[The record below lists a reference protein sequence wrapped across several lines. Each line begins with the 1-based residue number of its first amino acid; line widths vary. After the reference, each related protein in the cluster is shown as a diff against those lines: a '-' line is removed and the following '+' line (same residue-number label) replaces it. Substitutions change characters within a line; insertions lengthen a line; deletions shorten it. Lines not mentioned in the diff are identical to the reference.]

1 MLKKCSTNAFK
12 NPQQLLTKMELAVNL
27 WAPMWILGIDIGGS
41 KIEVVLSQGDRV
53 VSTYRTDGINRQIA
67 GEEMLAAKLSEVVG
81 HVLHNHGL
89 VRADVLVAGGA
100 GLGRAREQHSL
111 EHILKSHG
119 LADRII
125 VRSDAE
131 IALWGALS
139 GLPGAVAI
147 AGTGSIVYGRNEKG
161 KVYRAGGYGYVI
173 GDDGSG
179 FWIGRAGLR
188 AAIAAAEGW
197 GEPTVLKDLVL
208 KRFSAR
214 QIEDIIPKIYDG
226 SPQKN
231 VAEFALTVIQTA
243 ENGDEVAKRIV
254 LEAAKRLAI
263 VSVSLLN
270 RLKLKGQKRLRL
282 SGSVFR
288 NSTYREHFESIVR
301 KECPDIDIGVAEHS
315 PSYGAIL
322 LGLSH
327 VHEKEKHKV

>member
-1 MLKKCSTNAFK
+1 
-12 NPQQLLTKMELAVNL
+12 
-27 WAPMWILGIDIGGS
+27 MWILGIDIGGS
-41 KIEVVLSQGDRV
+41 KIEVVLSQNERV
-53 VSTYRTDGINRQIA
+53 VSTFRTNGINRQIA
-67 GEEMLAAKLSEVVG
+67 GEEMLAARLSEVVE

-100 GLGRAREQHSL
+100 GLGRAREQRSL
-111 EHILKSHG
+111 EDILKSHG
-119 LADRII
+119 LADTII

-139 GLPGAVAI
+139 GLPGVVVI
-147 AGTGSIVYGRNEKG
+147 AGTGSIVYGKNEKG

-197 GEPTVLKDLVL
+197 GKPTVLRELVL
-208 KRFSAR
+208 KRFNAR
-214 QIEDIIPKIYDG
+214 QMEDIIPKIYTG

-231 VAEFALTVIQTA
+231 VAEFALTVIQCA
-243 ENGDEVAKRIV
+243 ANGDEVSRNIV
-254 LEAAKRLAI
+254 IEGARRLAVVAVSLIKRL
-263 VSVSLLN
+263 
-270 RLKLKGQKRLRL
+270 RLKGQKRLRL
-282 SGSVFR
+282 SGSVFK
-288 NSTYREHFESIVR
+288 NDTYREHFESIV
-301 KECPDIDIGVAEHS
+301 KNDCPDIDIKMAEHT

-327 VHEKEKHKV
+327 VREEKKLEA

>member
-1 MLKKCSTNAFK
+1 
-12 NPQQLLTKMELAVNL
+12 
-27 WAPMWILGIDIGGS
+27 MWILGIDIGGS
-41 KIEVVLSQGDRV
+41 KIEVVLSQNERV
-53 VSTYRTDGINRQIA
+53 VSTFRTNGINRQIA
-67 GEEMLAAKLSEVVG
+67 GEEMLAARLSEVVE

-100 GLGRAREQHSL
+100 GLGRAREQRSL

-119 LADRII
+119 LADLII

-139 GLPGAVAI
+139 GLPGVVVI
-147 AGTGSIVYGRNEKG
+147 AGTGSIVYGKNEKG

-197 GEPTVLKDLVL
+197 GEPTVLKELVL
-208 KRFSAR
+208 KRFNAR
-214 QIEDIIPKIYDG
+214 QMEDIIPKIYEG

-243 ENGDEVAKRIV
+243 ENGDEVARNIV
-254 LEAAKRLAI
+254 LEAARRLAV
-263 VSVSLLN
+263 VSVSLLK
-270 RLKLKGQKRLRL
+270 RLRIKGQKRLRL
-282 SGSVFR
+282 SGSIFKDR
-288 NSTYREHFESIVR
+288 TYREHFESIIR
-301 KECPDIDIGVAEHS
+301 KECPDIDIGMAEHT

-322 LGLSH
+322 LGLSYAR
-327 VHEKEKHKV
+327 KEKISKT